1 MHKRNIHAIGNVGKI
16 IWKDLGGH
24 PYTRLFKG
32 TNEGF
37 ARLSSATNPNPDTLR
52 MVPAMAVKFLRD
64 GMDSANIFAQHIAP
78 GGFYQLSLNFFEYDW
93 SNHVPLPLLQD
104 DQSMGALRGASRMRS
119 MSEYAEAVG
128 LSDFASYS
136 ADGVKEEEIIF
147 PFKLRFQPTGDVSF
161 PSDTYEETVQEYL

>member
-1 MHKRNIHAIGNVGKI
+1 
-16 IWKDLGGH
+16 
-24 PYTRLFKG
+24 
-32 TNEGF
+32 
-37 ARLSSATNPNPDTLR
+37 

-161 PSDTYEETVQEYL
+161 PSDTYEETVQEYR